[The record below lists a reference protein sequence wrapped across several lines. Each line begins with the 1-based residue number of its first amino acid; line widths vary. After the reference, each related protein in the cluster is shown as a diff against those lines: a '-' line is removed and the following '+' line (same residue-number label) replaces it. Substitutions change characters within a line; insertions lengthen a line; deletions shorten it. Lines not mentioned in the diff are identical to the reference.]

1 MNESLFTLYNY
12 DGCMW
17 WKHTISVSG
26 LSNIMVYVKVRNLN
40 DLEFLYHLE
49 KIGAIQLDEYKE
61 PMPYENY

>member
-1 MNESLFTLYNY
+1 MRDFTLYNY

-26 LSNIMVYVKVRNLN
+26 LENIMIYVKVRNLN

-49 KIGAIQLDEYKE
+49 KIGAIQIDETKE
-61 PMPYENY
+61 PIPYEIY